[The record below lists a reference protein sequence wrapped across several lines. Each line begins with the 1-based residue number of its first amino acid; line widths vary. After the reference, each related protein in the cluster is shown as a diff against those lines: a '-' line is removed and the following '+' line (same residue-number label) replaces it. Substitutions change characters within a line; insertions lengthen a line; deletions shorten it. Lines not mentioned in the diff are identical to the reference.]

1 MVALWDEAFTHI
13 LKTYSLHSSSLSG
26 EGQLYKDLPPIRAL
40 SLGHGKILVGT
51 KNSEVLE
58 IDRSGPIHL
67 LVQVRRS
74 CDY

>member
-1 MVALWDEAFTHI
+1 MVALWDEAFTNI

-26 EGQLYKDLPPIRAL
+26 EGQLYKDTPPIRSL
-40 SLGHGKILVGT
+40 SLGQGKILVGT

-67 LVQVRRS
+67 LVQVGFTV
-74 CDY
+74 